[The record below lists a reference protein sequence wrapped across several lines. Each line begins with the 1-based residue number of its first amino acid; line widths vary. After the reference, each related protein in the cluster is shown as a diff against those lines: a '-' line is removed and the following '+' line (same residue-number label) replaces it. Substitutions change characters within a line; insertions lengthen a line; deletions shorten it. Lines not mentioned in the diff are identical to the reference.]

1 MQHVIYSPL
10 QLAHI
15 LKSARKIRGWTQAE
29 LAARLPVSQ
38 GRLSQ
43 LELHPASMRTDQLLV
58 LLASL
63 NLELVVQEKW
73 PPDPLGPNDW

>member
-1 MQHVIYSPL
+1 MSSAPPYSWRTYSSPQEKSGGGLKRNLPL
-10 QLAHI
+10 VCL
-15 LKSARKIRGWTQAE
+15 
-29 LAARLPVSQ
+29 VSQ

-63 NLELVVQEKW
+63 NLELVVQEKR